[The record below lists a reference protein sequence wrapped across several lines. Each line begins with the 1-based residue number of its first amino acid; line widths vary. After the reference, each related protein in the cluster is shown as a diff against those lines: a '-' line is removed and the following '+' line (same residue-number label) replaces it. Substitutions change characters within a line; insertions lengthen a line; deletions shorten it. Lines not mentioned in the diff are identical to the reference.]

1 MTQGIKKLSEPK
13 ILIWIGVGYSLI
25 ITTLFLLPAKEVPE
39 VRVPFV
45 DKIVHLV
52 IFSVLTFIWLW
63 FCESKK
69 LLKYIARVV
78 LLIFVYGIIIETLQ
92 ELFFETRTA
101 DVWDVLANTIG
112 ILMGLVVF
120 T

>member
-1 MTQGIKKLSEPK
+1 MIYTLF
-13 ILIWIGVGYSLI
+13 

-39 VRVPFV
+39 MRIPFV
-45 DKIVHLV
+45 DKIVHFA

-69 LLKYIARVV
+69 LVKYTVWV
-78 LLIFVYGIIIETLQ
+78 LLLVLTYGIIIEALQ

-101 DVWDVLANTIG
+101 DVWDVLANSIG
-112 ILMGLVVF
+112 ILIGLAVF
-120 T
+120 KKMEKRISLKT